1 MRARHST
8 EELEDVS
15 GQAGWMYT
23 DLLLGLMVIFL
34 ATITFIPQNRAY
46 LDSDVV
52 QVYAREY
59 PIKLATSYTQFD
71 LDQIK
76 SDLKVF
82 TDEQGITG
90 NIIVPRALIVGSY
103 NPINESTQDGINR
116 AMSFQQSIDRQD
128 PLFLKSSAVT
138 LRSAAGSDSRKVVIE
153 FSLAV
158 EIQVLPSS
166 ARR

>member
-1 MRARHST
+1 VRARHST

-52 QVYAREY
+52 QIYAREF
-59 PIKLATSYTQFD
+59 PIKLATSYTSFD
-71 LDQIK
+71 LDKIK
-76 SDLKVF
+76 ADLKSF
-82 TDEQGITG
+82 TDQKEITG
-90 NIIVPRALIVGSY
+90 NVIITRVQIVGSY
-103 NPINESTQDGINR
+103 DPRSESIQDGINR
-116 AMSFQQSIDRQD
+116 AMKFQRQIDTQD

-138 LRSAAGSDSRKVVIE
+138 LKSAADTDLKKIVIE
-153 FSLAV
+153 FSLSV
-158 EIQVLPSS
+158 EIQVLPET

>member
-34 ATITFIPQNRAY
+34 ATITFVPQNRAY

-59 PIKLATSYTQFD
+59 PTKLATSYSGFD

-76 SDLKVF
+76 SDLKSF
-82 TDEQGITG
+82 TDRQGITG
-90 NIIVPRALIVGSY
+90 NVIITRAQIVGSY
-103 NPINESTQDGINR
+103 NANNETMQDGINR
-116 AMSFQQSIDRQD
+116 AMDFQKRIDTED
-128 PLFLKSSAVT
+128 SLFLRSSAVT
-138 LRSAAGSDSRKVVIE
+138 LKSAADPDSRKVVIE

-158 EIQVLPSS
+158 EIQVLPNS

>member
-1 MRARHST
+1 VRARHST

-34 ATITFIPQNRAY
+34 ATITFVPQNRAY

-59 PIKLATSYTQFD
+59 PTKLATSYSGFD

-76 SDLKVF
+76 LDLKSF
-82 TDEQGITG
+82 TDNQGITG
-90 NIIVPRALIVGSY
+90 NVIITRAQIVGSY
-103 NPINESTQDGINR
+103 NANTETMQDGINR
-116 AMSFQQSIDRQD
+116 AMDFQKRIDTED
-128 PLFLKSSAVT
+128 PLFLRSSAVT
-138 LRSAAGSDSRKVVIE
+138 LKSAADGDSRKVVIE

-158 EIQVLPSS
+158 EIQVLPNS

>member
-34 ATITFIPQNRAY
+34 ATITFVPQNRAY

-59 PIKLATSYTQFD
+59 PLKLATNYTSFD
-71 LDQIK
+71 LDTIK
-76 SDLKVF
+76 SDLKSF
-82 TDEQGITG
+82 TDQKEITG
-90 NIIVPRALIVGSY
+90 NAIITRVQIVGSY
-103 NPINESTQDGINR
+103 DPNSESIQDGINR
-116 AMSFQQSIDRQD
+116 AMDFQRQIDSQD

-138 LRSAAGSDSRKVVIE
+138 LKSAADTDLRKIVIE

-158 EIQVLPSS
+158 EIQVLPET
-166 ARR
+166 AKR